1 MSLVN
6 ELLEKIKQSI
16 INMEDQQAVELT
28 REALENHAAED
39 ILNKALIP
47 AMEIV
52 GNQYE
57 QGKKFIPEMLLAA
70 EAMTG
75 ALELLKPALAR
86 SDIKKAGRVVMGT
99 VEGDVHDIG
108 QKMVCI
114 MLEGAGFE
122 VHSLGADVPTADF
135 ISAVR
140 AKSPDILGMSA
151 LLTTTAPRMK
161 SVIDALRREGLRE
174 KVKVMIGG
182 AILNQR
188 LADEYGA
195 DGYAPDAASATRLAR
210 TLMEGARS
218 CS

>member
-1 MSLVN
+1 MTLAENV
-6 ELLEKIKQSI
+6 LEEIKNCI
-16 INMEDQQAVELT
+16 VNMEDQKAVDLT
-28 REALENHAAED
+28 RQALTDHKAED
-39 ILNKALIP
+39 ILNQALIP

-52 GNQYE
+52 GREYE
-57 QGKKFIPEMLLAA
+57 EGKKFIPEMLLAA
-70 EAMTG
+70 ESMNG
-75 ALELLKPALAR
+75 ALGLLKPILAR
-86 SDIKKAGRVVMGT
+86 SEAKKAGKVVMGT

-122 VHSLGADVPTADF
+122 VHSLGADVPASDF
-135 ISAVR
+135 VNAVR
-140 AKSPDILGMSA
+140 TSRPNILGMSA

-161 SVIDALRREGLRE
+161 SVIEALQKEGLRNQ
-174 KVKVMIGG
+174 VKIMVGG

-210 TLMEGARS
+210 TLMQA
-218 CS
+218 

>member
-1 MSLVN
+1 MALADDIM
-6 ELLEKIKQSI
+6 EQIKLSI
-16 INMEDQQAVELT
+16 VNMEDQKAVELT
-28 REALENHAAED
+28 RSALADHAAED
-39 ILNKALIP
+39 ILNLALIP

-52 GNQYE
+52 GNDYE
-57 QGKKFIPEMLLAA
+57 QGKKFIPEMLMAA
-70 EAMTG
+70 EAMTA

-86 SDIKKAGRVVMGT
+86 SDVKKVGKVVMGT

-108 QKMVCI
+108 QRMVCI

-122 VHSLGADVPTADF
+122 VTSLGADVPTGDF
-135 ISAVR
+135 IDAVKTK
-140 AKSPDILGMSA
+140 APDILGLSA

-161 SVIDALRREGLRE
+161 GVIDALRKEGLRE
-174 KVKVMIGG
+174 KVKVMVGG

-210 TLMEGARS
+210 TLVSAIHG
-218 CS
+218 